1 MDKITLL
8 RFVGDGTSLGANA
21 NALEGE
27 IGGSIN
33 ESINKAVDMAVQ
45 AAVVQTIND
54 GARKGHWAFRSNT
67 VSAPTLTI
75 PIIPTEVVKIIKEEK
90 NELVQPQT
98 PTQRPPEVVP
108 APLQS
113 SNTESVGTSKA
124 AEPKLETKQEVKK
137 EEPKVAIKLG
147 TVVDWVNVFAAKDYK
162 SAEIA
167 KLKPGT
173 EVEIIKT
180 EGQFYYVKVNNKEG
194 WLTKRFVRV
203 K

>member
-1 MDKITLL
+1 MI
-8 RFVGDGTSLGANA
+8 
-21 NALEGE
+21 
-27 IGGSIN
+27 
-33 ESINKAVDMAVQ
+33 
-45 AAVVQTIND
+45 
-54 GARKGHWAFRSNT
+54 
-67 VSAPTLTI
+67 I
-75 PIIPTEVVKIIKEEK
+75 PIVPAEVVKIIKEEK

-98 PTQRPPEVVP
+98 PTQRPPEAAP

-124 AEPKLETKQEVKK
+124 TEPKLEAKQEVKK
-137 EEPKVAIKLG
+137 EEPKVEIKLG

-162 SAEIA
+162 TEIA

-194 WLTKRFVRV
+194 WVTKRFVRV